1 MDRGVDVWE
10 TEDVADGEAEDR
22 AKRSAAMGIGIV
34 VGVAPDIGVGEVLGS
49 LVLLLEVQVQGLAL
63 PVLPMLIH

>member
-1 MDRGVDVWE
+1 
-10 TEDVADGEAEDR
+10 
-22 AKRSAAMGIGIV
+22 MGLVIV

-49 LVLLLEVQVQGLAL
+49 LVMLLEVQVQVTAL